1 MSARRILKPSVQVEA
16 GNTVSFEFDGQQY
29 NGLQGD
35 TLASALLVNGVKAL
49 ARSYKYGRLRGIMSA
64 GAEEPN
70 ALVQLEKGA
79 FSTPNVKATQAELYQ
94 GLTAE
99 RTSGRPSLHFD
110 YKGIIG
116 SVGKAMMP
124 PGFYSKTFKW
134 PPKLW
139 PTYENV
145 IRQFAGFGSTP
156 EVGDAEWYDHL
167 HHYVDVLVVGGG
179 LAGLQSAL
187 NAAENGLKVLLVDEQ
202 AQLGGWLL
210 SDATSQFDGVSG
222 AEYAAKLTKQL
233 QQHPNV
239 TVLTRTTAFALHDHN
254 LIQAVEL
261 LQDHLPLGQ
270 RNPNQP
276 RQRLHRIRA
285 DKVILASGAI
295 ERPLVFGNNDTPG
308 VYTVSAAQTYL
319 NRYGVLLGDKIVICG
334 NNDEIY
340 LAARDLAQ
348 VGAEVI
354 VADVRSRSKVPDYLA
369 KQVKVHLATGIAQVN
384 ANKGQVS
391 GVELIDLKSGNKQSV
406 ACEVV
411 LSSGGL
417 SPTVHLYCHD
427 TSRPLWDAEKMAF
440 VVPEKYE
447 NCKPTVCNV
456 GAVTGAKTWQQ
467 TLAQTGDTLQA
478 FFADRGIQANIV
490 MPKVV
495 EEKHQAMELAV
506 RLPDGMPAGKGA
518 KAFVDYQND
527 VTAEDIKIT
536 IQENYRHIEHVKRY
550 TAFGFGTEQGKL
562 SSVNSFILTAE
573 AMGVP
578 VEQVSTTTY
587 RPAYTPVSLG
597 ALAGLDAGNTFDPE
611 RITAMHESHV
621 ARGAEFEPVGQWL
634 RPWYF
639 PKAGEDI
646 HAAVNRECLAAR
658 NSVGVMD
665 ASTLGKIQI
674 DGPDAREFLNRIYS
688 NAWSKLEPGKC
699 RYGLMLDENGM
710 VMDDGVTAC
719 VSEQQFYMT
728 TTTGGA
734 ARVLSWLE
742 LWHQS
747 EWPELKVWMT
757 SVTDH
762 WGTIAVVGPKARQ
775 VLQKLCDDIDFSAE
789 AFPFMEWKAGTV
801 AGLPARVFRVSFSG
815 ELAYEINVEA
825 GYGHYLWEQVMAAG
839 AEFDITPYGTE
850 TMHVLRAEKGFII
863 VGQDTDGSVTPID
876 LGMGWAVGMKKPFS
890 FLGKRSL
897 ARSDT
902 ARSDRKHLV
911 GLFPQDP
918 KTVIPEGAQIVA
930 DANIKVPEAGG
941 YDPKVP
947 LLGHITSS
955 YYSAFLGRSIAM
967 AVVTDGRN
975 RIGQTL
981 YAFSQG
987 KLIPFTVADSS
998 VFVDTKGERQ
1008 HG

>member
-1 MSARRILKPSVQVEA
+1 MSAKRVLKPSVQVNA
-16 GNTVSFEFDGQQY
+16 QQTIQFTFDGQRY
-29 NGLQGD
+29 TGLQGD

-70 ALVQLEKGA
+70 ALVQLEQGA
-79 FSTPNVKATQAELYQ
+79 YSSPNIKATQAELYQ
-94 GLTAE
+94 NLTAG
-99 RTSGRPSLHFD
+99 RTSGWPSLQFD
-110 YKGIIG
+110 AKSVIG
-116 SVGKAMMP
+116 KVGQNMMG

-134 PPKLW
+134 PQKLW
-139 PTYENV
+139 PAYENV

-167 HHYVDVLVVGGG
+167 HHHVDVLVVGGG
-179 LAGLQSAL
+179 LAGLQAAL
-187 NAAENGLKVLLVDEQ
+187 NCANNGLKVLLVDEQ
-202 AQLGGWLL
+202 QQLGGWLL
-210 SDATSQFDGVSG
+210 SDATSEFNGLSG
-222 AEYAAKLTKQL
+222 AEYAKQMTEQL
-233 QQHPNV
+233 QQHANV

-254 LIQAVEL
+254 MIQAVEL
-261 LQDHLPLGQ
+261 VQDHIPLAQ
-270 RNPNQP
+270 RDATQP

-285 DKVILASGAI
+285 EKVILASGAI
-295 ERPLVFGNNDTPG
+295 ERPLVFGNNDAPG
-308 VYTVSAAQTYL
+308 VFTVSAAQTYL
-319 NRYGVLLGDKIVICG
+319 NRYGVLLGEKIVICG

-340 LAARDLAQ
+340 LAARDLAAA
-348 VGAEVI
+348 GAEVV
-354 VADVRSRSKVPDYLA
+354 VADARLRSSVPTYLS
-369 KQVKVHLATGIAQVN
+369 KQVKVHLATGIAKVN
-384 ANKGQVS
+384 TSKGIVS
-391 GVELIDLKSGNKQSV
+391 GVELIDLKTNSKQSV
-406 ACEVV
+406 DCEIV

-427 TSRPLWDAEKMAF
+427 TSRPIWDAAQMAF
-440 VVPEKYE
+440 VVPADYAS
-447 NCKPTVCNV
+447 CKERVCNV
-456 GAVTGAKTWQQ
+456 GAVTGSKTWQQ
-467 TLAQTGDTLQA
+467 ALSQTQTMLRD
-478 FFADRGIQANIV
+478 FFVSRGIQADIQLPLV
-490 MPKVV
+490 K
-495 EEKHQAMELAV
+495 EESHQAMELVV
-506 RLPDGMPAGKGA
+506 RLPDGMPAGKGE

-527 VTAEDIKIT
+527 VTAEGIKQT

-550 TAFGFGTEQGKL
+550 TAFGFGTDQGKL

-597 ALAGLDAGNTFDPE
+597 ALAGIDADSTFDAE
-611 RITAMHESHV
+611 RITAMHESHSS
-621 ARGAEFEPVGQWL
+621 RGAEFEPVGQWL

-646 HAAVNRECLAAR
+646 HAAVKRECVATR
-658 NSVGVMD
+658 NSVGIMD

-699 RYGLMLDENGM
+699 RYGLMLNENGM
-710 VMDDGVTAC
+710 VIDDGVTAC
-719 VSEQQFYMT
+719 INDNQFYMT

-747 EWPELKVWMT
+747 EWSDLKVWMT

-762 WGTIAVVGPKARQ
+762 WGTIAVVGPNARK
-775 VLQKLCDDIDFSAE
+775 VMQKLCDDIDFSAE
-789 AFPFMEWKAGTV
+789 AFPFMDWKAGTV

-825 GYGHYLWEQVMAAG
+825 GYGHYLWEKVMAAG
-839 AEFDITPYGTE
+839 AEYDITPYGTE

-863 VGQDTDGSVTPID
+863 VGQDTDGSVSPID
-876 LGMGWAVGMKKPFS
+876 LGMSWAVGMKKPFS

-897 ARSDT
+897 SRSDT
-902 ARSDRKHLV
+902 ARTDRKHLV
-911 GLFPQDP
+911 GLLPTDP
-918 KTVIPEGAQIVA
+918 NVVIAEGAQIIASGNITVPRA
-930 DANIKVPEAGG
+930 ASHDAKI
-941 YDPKVP
+941 P
-947 LLGHITSS
+947 LLGHVTSS

-967 AVVTDGRN
+967 AVIEDGRN
-975 RIGQTL
+975 RVGQTL
-981 YAFSQG
+981 YAYSQG
-987 KLIPFTVADSS
+987 QIIPFTVADSA
-998 VFVDTKGERQ
+998 VFVDAKGERQ
-1008 HG
+1008 HA